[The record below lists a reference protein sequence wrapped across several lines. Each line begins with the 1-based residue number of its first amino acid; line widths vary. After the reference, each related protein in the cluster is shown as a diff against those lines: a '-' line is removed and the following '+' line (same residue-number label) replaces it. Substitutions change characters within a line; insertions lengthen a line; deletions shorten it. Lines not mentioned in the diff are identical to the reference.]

1 MFYLTT
7 IKQEKTLI
15 FKRIFKP
22 QTGHQKESQI
32 FTQQRFVI
40 FRFNKG

>member
-15 FKRIFKP
+15 FKRIFEP
-22 QTGHQKESQI
+22 QTGHRRGQFVLFYMPESQHPP
-32 FTQQRFVI
+32 
-40 FRFNKG
+40 